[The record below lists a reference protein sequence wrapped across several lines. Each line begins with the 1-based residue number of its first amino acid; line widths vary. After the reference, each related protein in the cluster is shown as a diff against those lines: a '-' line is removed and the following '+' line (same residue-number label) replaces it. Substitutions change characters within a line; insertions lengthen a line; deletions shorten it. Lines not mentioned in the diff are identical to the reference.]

1 MAKTKR
7 KVTATTTRG
16 KAILR
21 SSSVPDDLDHVRS
34 IVLAVQAPSAGLTGS
49 SSSVP
54 HSVPPPLACAVGPIL
69 PPIPEVSPVPLPLE
83 DVTVDDC
90 SEVEDDDLVE
100 ALLEEEQLDYS
111 FSDDDGEDLSTSP
124 SLLPPTAGLTPPSA
138 LKGRSPSS
146 TAVARGCAPPTIGA
160 PSSSLASTPGTK
172 VWKDLFSASKPTVPC
187 TKLQN
192 FSLNHLTNSCV
203 ISPEDFQPQFE
214 VWNLCAV
221 GYVSGKHPG
230 YKLEV

>member
-1 MAKTKR
+1 MAKNKR

-21 SSSVPDDLDHVRS
+21 SSVPDIHDHDRS
-34 IVLAVQAPSAGLTGS
+34 IVLAVQAPSAILSGS
-49 SSSVP
+49 SSSVL
-54 HSVPPPLACAVGPIL
+54 PPLACAVGPALL
-69 PPIPEVSPVPLPLE
+69 PPIPEVTPVPNPLE
-83 DVTVDDC
+83 VVIVDDC
-90 SEVEDDDLVE
+90 LEDADDDLVE
-100 ALLEEEQLDYS
+100 ALLDEEQLDYS

-124 SLLPPTAGLTPPSA
+124 SLLPPTAGLTLPSA
-138 LKGRSPSS
+138 LAGRPPSS
-146 TAVARGCAPPTIGA
+146 PEVVGGCAPPTIGVA
-160 PSSSLASTPGTK
+160 GSSLASTPGNK
-172 VWKDLFSASKPTVPC
+172 VWKDFFSASTPPAPC

-192 FSLNHLTNSCV
+192 FSLNHLTKSCA

-230 YKLEV
+230 